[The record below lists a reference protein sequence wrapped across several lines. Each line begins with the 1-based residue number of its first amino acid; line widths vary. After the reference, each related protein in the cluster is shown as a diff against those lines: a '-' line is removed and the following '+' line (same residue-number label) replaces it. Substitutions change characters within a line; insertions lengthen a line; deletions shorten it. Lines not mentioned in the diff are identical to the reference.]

1 MKTNINWFV
10 WILKVIVAYG
20 IYLIVYAETTSK
32 LSAFCMSMGIMI
44 LLVFAEYV
52 VERCVERYRKHHEN
66 DEDDGQE

>member
-1 MKTNINWFV
+1 MKTNVNWFV
-10 WILKVIVAYG
+10 WILKAIVAYG

-52 VERCVERYRKHHEN
+52 VEQWAERRRKRHEHD
-66 DEDDGQE
+66 DEK